1 MTKIVRIVGY
11 LTFAA
16 VIGFSALAGWFL
28 YPHEN
33 RLPLSDALVSHNSA
47 AGAERLRTAAFKAD
61 YERLSGWYQAQSLA
75 SYCGVASSVT
85 VLGALGLE
93 TTQGDFFTDEA
104 AKVRSR
110 LKVIFGGMALP
121 DLAGLLR
128 AYELQVSV
136 HHADGFSVDQFRDS
150 LVKNLGT
157 ADDYLVINYQREVL
171 GQGRV
176 GHISPVAAYDR
187 DTDSVLIM
195 DSAAHKYPPTWA
207 PVEMVYAAMNT
218 IDTASM
224 MPRGYVEVSR

>member
-16 VIGFSALAGWFL
+16 VIGFSALAGWVL

-33 RLPLSDALVSHNSA
+33 RLPLPDALVSHNSA
-47 AGAERLRTAAFKAD
+47 AGAERLRTATSKAD

-85 VLGALGLE
+85 VLGALGIE

-104 AKVRSR
+104 AQVRSR
-110 LKVIFGGMALP
+110 MKVVFGGMALP

-128 AYELQVSV
+128 VYELQVSV
-136 HHADGFSVDQFRDS
+136 HHADCFSVNQFRDL

-157 ADDYLVINYQREVL
+157 ADDYLIINYQREVL
-171 GQGRV
+171 GQGKV

-207 PVEMVYAAMNT
+207 PVELVYAAMNT

-224 MPRGYVEVSR
+224 MPRGYIEVSK